1 MRLSKY
7 YAMRF
12 ASWLCDYLVLFAVP
26 VLAYSQTSDVR
37 WSGAAIFFQ
46 WGPRLLGLSTASL
59 WVDGISPRRI
69 LIGSDGVR
77 VATATVA
84 GLLMILYPGAA
95 LPVLLA
101 FAALVGICF
110 ELTFVAGEKLGR
122 SQVVPSEQER
132 FQSRLTALEQVSVVL
147 GPALAG
153 AALSFPPF
161 VLMWV
166 TAALF
171 GVSLTMSITT
181 PPSSNSGVSAGRRS
195 MRETLRIALADHILR
210 RIILVAM
217 SSNFLLALING
228 SAADVTSHRFGT
240 TTRELSLMYAT
251 ASILSVVG
259 LLVFPRLT
267 QRTSLART
275 GRYVGVGMA
284 LSAGAVAV
292 AHREWIFTA
301 GLSAFLL
308 SDAFFSVYLR
318 VARVRRVAPETYA
331 ATVGLFGMLIIIPMP
346 LAGLTL
352 AIVGNILRPEL
363 LIGAFATAV
372 LGLAASVLPTNR
384 ELIKL
389 PRASPT
395 DVSAAS

>member
-1 MRLSKY
+1 
-7 YAMRF
+7 
-12 ASWLCDYLVLFAVP
+12 
-26 VLAYSQTSDVR
+26 
-37 WSGAAIFFQ
+37 
-46 WGPRLLGLSTASL
+46 
-59 WVDGISPRRI
+59 
-69 LIGSDGVR
+69 
-77 VATATVA
+77 
-84 GLLMILYPGAA
+84 
-95 LPVLLA
+95 
-101 FAALVGICF
+101 
-110 ELTFVAGEKLGR
+110 
-122 SQVVPSEQER
+122 
-132 FQSRLTALEQVSVVL
+132 
-147 GPALAG
+147 
-153 AALSFPPF
+153 
-161 VLMWV
+161 
-166 TAALF
+166 
-171 GVSLTMSITT
+171 
-181 PPSSNSGVSAGRRS
+181 
-195 MRETLRIALADHILR
+195 MRETLRIALADPILR

-240 TTRELSLMYAT
+240 TTRELSLMYAS

-275 GRYVGVGMA
+275 GRYVGIGMA

-363 LIGAFATAV
+363 LIGAFAAAV
-372 LGLAASVLPTNR
+372 LGLAASVLPANR

-389 PRASPT
+389 PGASPT